1 MPGFELNLFAALL
14 LVFNINNLRHQ
25 SGNEFRI
32 KLQTLR
38 RTDHTDASVKQLHSP
53 PCLLDKLCHP

>member
-1 MPGFELNLFAALL
+1 MPGFEPNLFAALL

-38 RTDHTDASVKQLHSP
+38 RTDHAVASVKQLHSP
-53 PCLLDKLCHP
+53 PCVLDKLYHP